1 MSKKKTTYTVLGTA
15 MAFAASLMAAPP
27 AAAAYP
33 VDVQCWGEKVK
44 RCVRLDLS
52 GGVNAVASITDTQ
65 SDSENYDVS
74 VSSVTLF
81 QVWPEPQGMTV
92 VGTAA
97 GEAGWQVEWD
107 RAVTGNVSCTSGVKY
122 RVAAIFRWRL
132 AGTTSDYA
140 GSPEERWSATYT
152 CP

>member
-1 MSKKKTTYTVLGTA
+1 MSKKKTMYTVLGTA

-74 VSSVTLF
+74 VSDVSLV
-81 QVWPEPQGMTV
+81 QVWTGAISV
-92 VGTAA
+92 IGTAT

-107 RAVTGNVSCTSGVKY
+107 RAVTGNIPCYSGATY
-122 RVAAIFRWRL
+122 QVAATFRWRQ

-140 GSPEERWSATYT
+140 GSPEERWSAKYT

>member
-1 MSKKKTTYTVLGTA
+1 MSKKKTITTVLGTA
-15 MAFAASLMAAPP
+15 MAFAASIMTAPP

-44 RCVRLDLS
+44 RCVRLDPSS
-52 GGVNAVASITDTQ
+52 GVKAIASITDNQ

-74 VSSVTLF
+74 VSDVSLVQVTSEGIY
-81 QVWPEPQGMTV
+81 WMGSAT
-92 VGTAA
+92 

-107 RAVTGNVSCTSGVKY
+107 RAETSGDVSCPRGRKY
-122 RVAAIFRWRL
+122 QVAATFRWRK

>member
-1 MSKKKTTYTVLGTA
+1 MSQKKTIYTVLGTA
-15 MAFAASLMAAPP
+15 LAFAASIMTAPP

-52 GGVNAVASITDTQ
+52 SGGAKAVASITDNQ

-74 VSSVTLF
+74 VSDVSLVQLADGKMYWMGSAT
-81 QVWPEPQGMTV
+81 
-92 VGTAA
+92 

-107 RAVTGNVSCTSGVKY
+107 RAVTSGVSCPRGRKY
-122 RVAAIFRWRL
+122 QIAATFRWRL
-132 AGTTSDYA
+132 AGTTGDFA
-140 GSPEERWSATYT
+140 GSPEERWSATHT
-152 CP
+152 CQ